1 MAAVIGMGG
10 RAPGNLAQEIAGHN
24 RVGICPAYAARGIFR
39 NPAGAH
45 VTDPAAKALG
55 TKPAWISLA
64 IQPGKAGVYAF
75 PLCLY

>member
-1 MAAVIGMGG
+1 MGG
-10 RAPGNLAQEIAGHN
+10 RAPGNLAQEIAGHD
-24 RVGICPAYAARGIFR
+24 RVGICPAYAARGLFC

-45 VTDPAAKALG
+45 VTDPATETFGPEPAGSLLG
-55 TKPAWISLA
+55 